1 MSHPQHRLCRFRP
14 DNRQSDPSP
23 LPPPPPI
30 YFKTV
35 SQDGR
40 PRSKMAPG
48 SFNFLFGTR
57 GNTAT
62 FKAHGVETKSPR
74 FPRCTPL
81 SSSSSF
87 LSVHLSLL
95 PLPSSLFFSLVL
107 PLDDRSLRDLCGNVI
122 GKLGRMSSIRRLLV
136 RFSPRN
142 NASRV
147 WLHKEF
153 SGREFLMRCTA
164 YRQTSSILLLPHLGD
179 SFRSPYFIEGE
190 SGDECVLRMSY

>member
-1 MSHPQHRLCRFRP
+1 MGIRPRLKHMAWKRSRHGFLGVRRSLLPPLFFSTFRP
-14 DNRQSDPSP
+14 PLSP
-23 LPPPPPI
+23 LPPP
-30 YFKTV
+30 
-35 SQDGR
+35 
-40 PRSKMAPG
+40 
-48 SFNFLFGTR
+48 
-57 GNTAT
+57 
-62 FKAHGVETKSPR
+62 
-74 FPRCTPL
+74 
-81 SSSSSF
+81 
-87 LSVHLSLL
+87 
-95 PLPSSLFFSLVL
+95 SLFFSLVL

>member
-1 MSHPQHRLCRFRP
+1 
-14 DNRQSDPSP
+14 
-23 LPPPPPI
+23 
-30 YFKTV
+30 
-35 SQDGR
+35 
-40 PRSKMAPG
+40 MAQG

-62 FKAHGVETKSPR
+62 FKAHGVETKSPW
-74 FPRCTPL
+74 FPRCMYAALFSLPPPRFFSTFPPPL
-81 SSSSSF
+81 S
-87 LSVHLSLL
+87 L
-95 PLPSSLFFSLVL
+95 SLFFSPLVL

-136 RFSPRN
+136 RFSPCN

-164 YRQTSSILLLPHLGD
+164 YRQTSSILLLPHLGITFV
-179 SFRSPYFIEGE
+179 SVLVYFIGRERE
-190 SGDECVLRMSY
+190 SGEDKCILRMSY

>member
-1 MSHPQHRLCRFRP
+1 
-14 DNRQSDPSP
+14 
-23 LPPPPPI
+23 
-30 YFKTV
+30 
-35 SQDGR
+35 
-40 PRSKMAPG
+40 MAPG

-62 FKAHGVETKSPR
+62 FKAHGVETKSPW

-81 SSSSSF
+81 FSPSPSSF
-87 LSVHLSLL
+87 LFYFPSTPRSLL
-95 PLPSSLFFSLVL
+95 PPSLSLSFFFLVL
-107 PLDDRSLRDLCGNVI
+107 SLDDRSLRDLCGNVI

-136 RFSPRN
+136 RFSPCN

-164 YRQTSSILLLPHLGD
+164 YRQTSSILLLPHLGG
-179 SFRSPYFIEGE
+179 SFRPSYFIERERIGINV
-190 SGDECVLRMSY
+190 S